1 MHPPNGIRG
10 NAGPTHTQIAT
21 TTERSIRSSSWW
33 VRARA
38 PACVCSEVRCA
49 ALALSPLSPVGS
61 VGSGGGGQTH
71 MEPVRVCARARVYVV
86 AVDVHLRCSGTAG
99 AVCLGASADCCT
111 DLEAGVPEF

>member
-1 MHPPNGIRG
+1 
-10 NAGPTHTQIAT
+10 
-21 TTERSIRSSSWW
+21 
-33 VRARA
+33 
-38 PACVCSEVRCA
+38 
-49 ALALSPLSPVGS
+49 
-61 VGSGGGGQTH
+61 